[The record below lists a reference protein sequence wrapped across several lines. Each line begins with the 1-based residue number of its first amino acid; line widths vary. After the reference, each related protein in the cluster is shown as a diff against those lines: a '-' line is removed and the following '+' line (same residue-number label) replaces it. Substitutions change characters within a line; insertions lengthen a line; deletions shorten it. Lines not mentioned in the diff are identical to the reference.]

1 MHKLSTDLHAS
12 DDYNIPKLQ
21 GIHVAIYVSISIPI
35 SMQERNFCKFERAKQ
50 FGSYAQIR

>member
-1 MHKLSTDLHAS
+1 MHLMNTAFPNFKEYMLLYT
-12 DDYNIPKLQ
+12 
-21 GIHVAIYVSISIPI
+21 SISISI